1 MNSIYTIFT
10 ILFLVLTAPTA
21 MSQEKNKEVRKE
33 FRMEDQNGIKTLY
46 VTTTENGV
54 TREEVFKGDEA
65 DAKMK
70 EFIDQQPQMQKEIKK
85 EIDVREHGGEKT
97 VTIRTTEDG
106 KTTEEVFTGLEAE
119 KKLKEVGAIE
129 MTQQQIVVEET
140 VIKTKK
146 KKKKRSKKSK

>member
-1 MNSIYTIFT
+1 MNSIYTIFA
-10 ILFLVLTAPTA
+10 ILFLILTAQTTIG
-21 MSQEKNKEVRKE
+21 QEKKKEVRKE
-33 FRMEDQNGIKTLY
+33 FRMEEQNGVKTLF
-46 VTTTENGV
+46 VTTIENGV
-54 TREEVFKGDEA
+54 TTEEVFKGDEA
-65 DAKMK
+65 DAKLK

-97 VTIRTTEDG
+97 VSIRTTEDG
-106 KTTEEVFTGLEAE
+106 KITEEVFTGLEAE

-146 KKKKRSKKSK
+146 KKRSKKSK

>member
-1 MNSIYTIFT
+1 MNSIYTIFA
-10 ILFLVLTAPTA
+10 ILFLILTAQTTIG
-21 MSQEKNKEVRKE
+21 QEKKKEVRKE
-33 FRMEDQNGIKTLY
+33 FRMEEQNGVKTLF
-46 VTTTENGV
+46 VTTIENGV
-54 TREEVFKGDEA
+54 TTEEVFKGDEA
-65 DAKMK
+65 DAKLK

-106 KTTEEVFTGLEAE
+106 KITEEVFTGLEAE

-146 KKKKRSKKSK
+146 KKRSKKSK